1 MEKRREASKQISARA
16 GGFVAGE
23 WDVPPCLLE
32 DLAAHL
38 TGWGKEALML
48 PTKPHG
54 RFQQWLRVGD
64 GHPSM
69 PSIILL
75 GQYNTH
81 SGIQNKPLF
90 SLWLAEPVFTRI
102 LLLDITYLRVADV
115 GSCSVS
121 FLFLINF
128 IETLGFRLKC
138 KHTHTHTY
146 LA

>member
-1 MEKRREASKQISARA
+1 M
-16 GGFVAGE
+16 
-23 WDVPPCLLE
+23 
-32 DLAAHL
+32 
-38 TGWGKEALML
+38 
-48 PTKPHG
+48 
-54 RFQQWLRVGD
+54 GD

-102 LLLDITYLRVADV
+102 LLLDITYLRVADA

-138 KHTHTHTY
+138 KHTHILLRIPMISGYVRLSVYAKGDLHIYKGLDISVKHCNY
-146 LA
+146 LP